1 MTIAVKKRGLPV
13 TLPSLEFEQGRWATA
28 RTTNVEKIAD
38 TWRKNPNL
46 VKVFRDSK
54 FGRNEMVLMRKNK
67 LEHILKLIHDLQNAQ
82 AAVQLNMSTL
92 FHAVDAMQSIVET
105 REQELPESVKSPMAK
120 MAKLIVNI
128 RSRIPAKILVRS
140 PRRKLQPS
148 PLSKKNKMQ
157 VKT

>member
-1 MTIAVKKRGLPV
+1 MAVAAKKGVSPA

-54 FGRNEMVLMRKNK
+54 FGRNEMVLMRKSK
-67 LEHILKLIHDLQNAQ
+67 LEHILKLLHDLQNAQ
-82 AAVQLNMSTL
+82 ATVQLDMSTL
-92 FHAVDAMQSIVET
+92 LHAVDAMQSIIET
-105 REQELPESVKSPMAK
+105 REQELPESVKKPMSK

-128 RSRIPAKILVRS
+128 RGRIPAKIVVRS
-140 PRRKLQPS
+140 PRRKLRPS
-148 PLSKKNKMQ
+148 SLSKEEQMPLED
-157 VKT
+157 

>member
-1 MTIAVKKRGLPV
+1 MAIAAKKGVLPT

-46 VKVFRDSK
+46 VKIFRDPK

-67 LEHILKLIHDLQNAQ
+67 LEHILKLLHDLQNAQ

-92 FHAVDAMQSIVET
+92 FHAVDAMQSLVET
-105 REQELPESVKSPMAK
+105 REKDLPESVRKPMAK

-128 RSRIPAKILVRS
+128 RSRISAKIVVRS

-148 PLSKKNKMQ
+148 PLSKEEQMPLED
-157 VKT
+157 